1 MTISEDFSKWAKNLS
16 TKDISDKSKKTLNYL
31 IKDICG
37 IILSAR
43 NENYVQSLVKAY
55 KGSGKFISLGHGSDF
70 DISSSAIIAG
80 TAAHGE
86 DFDDTF
92 EGNPMHVGACMI
104 PAILAAAQR
113 FNLNGDQILKSLA
126 VGTELMCRLAL
137 VAPTA
142 MHKQGFHP
150 TAVCGTFG
158 VAAGLSSVLNL
169 TEKQM
174 VSSLGIAGSFT
185 SGIIEYLAEGSWTK
199 RIHPGWSANSGIN
212 SVLIAQTDFYGP
224 RTVFEGDHGFFSAFA
239 IKEVKRDYSK
249 LTDSLGSR
257 WEIENLAF
265 KPFACGTMAQP
276 FVDCAIK
283 LRDKIKDFKKIKSIK
298 AKVGEGTVHRLWE
311 PSKEKK
317 KPSTPYSAKFSVPY
331 CVAVGFLRKD
341 AGLKEFDDK
350 SINDKEILDLA
361 NKVEYEVDPNDEYPK
376 NYTGTLTCI
385 TEEGEFTEH
394 QPCFRGGRKQ
404 PLTEND
410 IDKKFNANLNYSK
423 INDTEKNNIKDFIKN
438 IFTKPNFSKIL
449 TK

>member
-55 KGSGKFISLGHGSDF
+55 KGSGKFISLGHGNDF

-185 SGIIEYLAEGSWTK
+185 SGIIEY
-199 RIHPGWSANSGIN
+199 
-212 SVLIAQTDFYGP
+212 
-224 RTVFEGDHGFFSAFA
+224 
-239 IKEVKRDYSK
+239 
-249 LTDSLGSR
+249 
-257 WEIENLAF
+257 
-265 KPFACGTMAQP
+265 
-276 FVDCAIK
+276 
-283 LRDKIKDFKKIKSIK
+283 
-298 AKVGEGTVHRLWE
+298 
-311 PSKEKK
+311 
-317 KPSTPYSAKFSVPY
+317 
-331 CVAVGFLRKD
+331 
-341 AGLKEFDDK
+341 
-350 SINDKEILDLA
+350 
-361 NKVEYEVDPNDEYPK
+361 
-376 NYTGTLTCI
+376 
-385 TEEGEFTEH
+385 
-394 QPCFRGGRKQ
+394 
-404 PLTEND
+404 
-410 IDKKFNANLNYSK
+410 NA
-423 INDTEKNNIKDFIKN
+423 
-438 IFTKPNFSKIL
+438 
-449 TK
+449 